1 MTTLKAGEP
10 SIVRT
15 AVALLATVYAATFVV
30 AVLLHVGVDIPLGLV
45 VLDEPR
51 RPFAVIVEG
60 VAGIVLAAGAF
71 AVFAGTTRAW
81 AAVTGAH
88 AVALAGVLWGMV
100 AVAAGRGPHTQLN
113 DTYHRVMVVLLG
125 ATLILLLTPLGRN
138 ALGRER
144 NRSPGTA
151 AAPNPGSSGA
161 PSQPGPSTPSK
172 GSGRRSESKA
182 FGSGLGDPTTR
193 NRPPTG
199 QRRATSS
206 QSNR

>member
-1 MTTLKAGEP
+1 MTTLKTPEP
-10 SIVRT
+10 SNVRT
-15 AVALLATVYAATFVV
+15 AAGLLATVYAATFVV
-30 AVLLHVGVDIPLGLV
+30 AVLLHVGADMPLGFA

-60 VAGIVLAAGAF
+60 VAGIVLAVGAL

-88 AVALAGVLWGMV
+88 ALALAGVLWGMV

-138 ALGRER
+138 SLEREH
-144 NRSPGTA
+144 NRSPGPA
-151 AAPNPGSSGA
+151 AAPDPGS
-161 PSQPGPSTPSK
+161 
-172 GSGRRSESKA
+172 R
-182 FGSGLGDPTTR
+182 
-193 NRPPTG
+193 
-199 QRRATSS
+199 
-206 QSNR
+206 